1 VSASRIC
8 LGIVVAGLSLL
19 LGGQAIR
26 FENVAAQAGLTHS
39 FPNGGDTSKE
49 FIIETTGSGV
59 AFIDYDNDG
68 LLDIFVASGP
78 GSTSRLYHN
87 EGGGRFKDVTEPMGL
102 KQSGWAQGVC
112 AGDYDNDG
120 YTDLFVT
127 YWGGNHLYR
136 NMKGRRFEDVS
147 EQAHLTQDRIRYNT
161 GCAFLDYDNDG
172 RLDLFVANYLKFD
185 PRTTPK
191 PGANPYCYYR
201 DIPVNCGPRGLP
213 FDRNILYHG
222 NPDGTFTDV
231 SEESGIAAP
240 NQNYSLGV
248 LIGDFNND
256 GLIDIYVA
264 CDQTPSLLYIN
275 QGNGKFE
282 EEGLLR
288 GVAFD
293 SNGKALSGMGAT
305 AADSEA
311 KGRLDI
317 FRTNFSDE
325 RETLYRAL
333 DTKGNFEDATIAS
346 GLARNT
352 RFVGWGCGFFDFDN
366 DGWKDLLI
374 VNGHVFPE
382 VEKLKLDIHYKDRA
396 ILYRNLGNGKFE
408 DISES
413 AGPGILERHSSR
425 GAAFGDCDNDG
436 RVEVLINNQ
445 NEPPSLLKQTVANG
459 NHWVLLK
466 LTGTR
471 SNRSAIGAKVRVT
484 ANGRTQFDEVRSGG
498 SYLSQN
504 DLRLHFG
511 LGAATKIDRMEITWP
526 SGVHQVEQDLAVDR
540 IIAITEPSNTSRT
553 GVAERL
559 VEAQFLYP
567 ARPSEARRIF
577 EQSLDQAIDPALTSL
592 SMDVALDV
600 DPGRAADILKRS
612 VHPELAYAAA
622 ISHYAVKG
630 EYDVARRATLQAAQ
644 AGLVAFEATQDL
656 LNRLYARRDPEG
668 PALVAELL
676 TFLPAVLTEREM
688 HFLAANMCLVASL
701 DSDLAVQIAERILNG
716 NPPQNY
722 RYAAGAY
729 LAVFNP
735 VKFHR
740 LENLFDCCRAAL
752 LQIDLAGLAAVD
764 ATIAPFPSADAPLP
778 TLLPAVET
786 FRQQLR
792 ASTADRLSVRPGFV
806 TLVHFW
812 AAWCAPCR
820 RERPI
825 LEQLADRLKDRG
837 FAVIGVDVDAAKP
850 IEKEFE
856 VSTLPVALVF
866 NRSGDL
872 VSRLTGEQSEADL
885 LRAITPLLAQ

>member
-1 VSASRIC
+1 VIAALIR
-8 LGIVVAGLSLL
+8 LALL
-19 LGGQAIR
+19 LALPAIR
-26 FENVAAQAGLTHS
+26 FENVAAQAGLTQS
-39 FPNGGDTSKE
+39 FPNGGETSKE

-68 LLDIFVASGP
+68 LLDVFIASGP
-78 GSTSRLYHN
+78 GNSSRLYHN
-87 EGGGRFKDVTEPMGL
+87 EGAGRFKDVTDAMGL

-127 YWGGNHLYR
+127 YWGGNRLYR
-136 NMKGRRFEDVS
+136 NVAGRRFEDVTAR
-147 EQAHLTQDRIRYNT
+147 AHLTQDRTRYNT

-185 PRTTPK
+185 PKTTPK

-201 DIPVNCGPRGLP
+201 EIPVNCGPRGLP
-213 FDRNILYHG
+213 FDRNILYHA
-222 NPDGTFTDV
+222 NADGTFTDV
-231 SEESGIAAP
+231 SVESGIAAP
-240 NQNYSLGV
+240 SQNYSLGV
-248 LIGDFNND
+248 LTGDFNND

-325 RETLYRAL
+325 RETLYREF
-333 DTKGNFEDATIAS
+333 DTKGNFEDVTIAA

-382 VEKLKLDIHYKDRA
+382 VEKLQLDIHYKDRA

-425 GAAFGDCDNDG
+425 GAAFGDYDNDG

-445 NEPPSLLKQTVANG
+445 NEPPSLLKQTVANA

-471 SNRSAIGAKVRVT
+471 SNRSAIGAKVRL
-484 ANGRTQFDEVRSGG
+484 AAGGRTQLDEVRSGG

-511 LGAATKIDRMEITWP
+511 LGSATKIDRIEIAWP
-526 SGVHQVEQDLAVDR
+526 SGLHQVEHDVPVDR
-540 IIAITEPSNTSRT
+540 IVSLAEPSN
-553 GVAERL
+553 VAERL
-559 VEAQFLYP
+559 AEAQLLFP
-567 ARPSEARRIF
+567 ARPSEARQLF
-577 EQSLDQAIDPALTSL
+577 EQSLNDSTDPALTEL
-592 SMDVALDV
+592 LMDVALDI
-600 DPGRAADILKRS
+600 DPARRQMILDRS
-612 VHPELAYAAA
+612 PQPEAAYAAA
-622 ISHYAVKG
+622 IRHYAL
-630 EYDVARRATLQAAQ
+630 RADFAAAEQAAVQ
-644 AGLVAFEATQDL
+644 AASAGFVAFEPTQAL
-656 LNRLYARRDPEG
+656 LNRLYARRDSEAS
-668 PALVAELL
+668 ALFSELL
-676 TFLPAVLTEREM
+676 TCFPTVLTERQM
-688 HFLAANMCLVASL
+688 HFLAANMRLLAPL
-701 DSDLAVQIAERILNG
+701 DPALSVQIAERLLNS
-716 NPPQNY
+716 NPPQGY

-729 LAVFNP
+729 LAVFNRT
-735 VKFHR
+735 KFIR
-740 LENLFDCCRAAL
+740 LDNLFDCCRESL
-752 LQIDLAGLAAVD
+752 RTMDRAGLAAVD
-764 ATIAPFPSADAPLP
+764 STIAPFPAGSATLP
-778 TLLPAVET
+778 QRVITPRLEARAEELRTTSAKLLA
-786 FRQQLR
+786 L
-792 ASTADRLSVRPGFV
+792 ASGRV

-812 AAWCAPCR
+812 ASWCAPCR
-820 RERPI
+820 REQPI
-825 LEQLADRLKDRG
+825 LDQLASKLQDRG
-837 FAVIGVDVDAAKP
+837 LAVVGVNVDTAQPIQQQFEIG
-850 IEKEFE
+850 
-856 VSTLPVALVF
+856 TLPVTLVF
-866 NRSGDL
+866 NRAGDL
-872 VSRLTGEQSEADL
+872 VTRLTGEQSESDF
-885 LRAITPLLAQ
+885 LRALEPLLLP